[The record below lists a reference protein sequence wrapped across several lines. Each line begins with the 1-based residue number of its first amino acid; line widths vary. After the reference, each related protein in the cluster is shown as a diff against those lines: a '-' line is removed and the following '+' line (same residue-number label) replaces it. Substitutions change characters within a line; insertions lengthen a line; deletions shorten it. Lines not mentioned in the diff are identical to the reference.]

1 MSVAYETMSF
11 NNILAEVKLIDL
23 HDGDI
28 LDEYLDI
35 TRVMF
40 ESLPNRRKYQ
50 DLYYRVVRLSIY
62 LFKLRL
68 DLLE

>member
-11 NNILAEVKLIDL
+11 NHILAEVKLIDL
-23 HDGDI
+23 SDGDI

-40 ESLPNRRKYQ
+40 ESLPNRRRYQ
-50 DLYYRVVRLSIY
+50 NLYNRVVVLSTY

-68 DLLE
+68 DLLD